1 MGPGGVEESEEIPIL
16 GIGSATG
23 LKTAC
28 RLVRQLGIEAFLQ
41 ESGQGPGLMVDVRS
55 PGEYQRGHIPGAVS
69 IPLFDDAERA
79 IIGTLYKQQ
88 GREAAVMKGLE
99 LVGPKMAG
107 FVRQAQRQAPAPQL
121 WVHCWRGGMRSES
134 MAWLWK
140 TAGFSVATLTG
151 GYKAYRRHVQ
161 EQMGQPLQLVVLGGY
176 TGSGK
181 TAILHALAGQGEQV
195 LDLEALAHHKG
206 SAFGALGQAPQPT
219 VEHFENLLH
228 HALAR
233 LDLARR
239 IWVEDESHSIGR
251 VYIPHPFWQQM
262 RAAPLLLVELPK
274 ALRIRRLVEEYAAFG
289 PELLE
294 QSLLKISRRLGG
306 LHLQRALDALR
317 AAQYDETAS
326 ITLDYYDKAY
336 AHGVS
341 QRSPDRI
348 HPVDAGADD
357 PAQTAAR
364 LIHLCNNHVLPL

>member
-1 MGPGGVEESEEIPIL
+1 M
-16 GIGSATG
+16 
-23 LKTAC
+23 
-28 RLVRQLGIEAFLQ
+28 VRQLGIEAFLQ

-107 FVRQAQRQAPAPQL
+107 FVRQAQRQAPAPRL

-151 GYKAYRRHVQ
+151 GYKAYRRYVL
-161 EQMGQPLQLVVLGGY
+161 EQLGQPLQLVVLGGY